1 MNTLTRMS
9 VVGGL
14 LVLLFTPFAYAR
26 EESEAKALTR
36 QLAALR
42 KAGDANALVDAMPE
56 VPQAYRR
63 TGKPG
68 EMAKLRNELGKIA
81 KQRKLGPARPAA
93 VRALASLGAPKEA
106 WSEISSLM
114 PAARVEEA
122 SALDLEVVK
131 TAGKLAQ
138 GKVVKPLLVLVAQA
152 KDPQLAVVAAEALAG
167 FRAAPKTRRVVLKDL
182 LALGTRMAGVATSGS
197 EAASD
202 AASRWATVGPGIV
215 RGLNG
220 LTGQEFGSFDEW
232 NAAYERDRSA
242 PEKLFI
248 AAAE

>member
-1 MNTLTRMS
+1 MQTLARMS
-9 VVGGL
+9 VVVGL
-14 LVLLFTPFAYAR
+14 LVLLCPPLAHAR

-42 KAGDANALVDAMPE
+42 KAGDANALVDAMPA
-56 VPQAYRR
+56 VPQAYRSA
-63 TGKPG
+63 GNPA
-68 EMAKLRNELGKIA
+68 EMAKLRSELGKIA

-106 WSEISSLM
+106 WTEISSLM

-138 GKVVKPLLVLVAQA
+138 GKVVKPLMALVAQA

-167 FRAAPKTRRVVLKDL
+167 FRTAPKTRLVVLKGV
-182 LALGTRMAGVATSGS
+182 LALGTRMATAAATS
-197 EAASD
+197 SD
-202 AASRWATVGPGIV
+202 AASGAAPRWAMVGPAIV

-220 LTGQEFGSFDEW
+220 LTGQELGSFEEW
-232 NAAYERDRSA
+232 KAAYERDGSA
-242 PEKLFI
+242 PEKLFV
-248 AAAE
+248 AGAE

>member
-1 MNTLTRMS
+1 MQALSRMS
-9 VVGGL
+9 IVVGL
-14 LVLLFTPFAYAR
+14 LALLFSPIAHAR
-26 EESEAKALTR
+26 EESAAKALTR

-42 KAGDANALVDAMPE
+42 KAGDANALVDVMPE
-56 VPQAYRR
+56 VAQAYRQS
-63 TGKPG
+63 GNPG
-68 EMAKLRNELGKIA
+68 EMAKLRGELGKIA

-106 WSEISSLM
+106 WAELTSLM

-167 FRAAPKTRRVVLKDL
+167 FRAAPKTRVAVLKDL
-182 LALGTRMAGVATSGS
+182 LALGGRMAAAATASD
-197 EAASD
+197 AASD
-202 AASRWATVGPGIV
+202 AASRWATVGPAIV

-220 LTGQEFGSFDEW
+220 LTGQELGSFEEW
-232 NAAYERDRSA
+232 TAAYARDGSA
-242 PEKLFI
+242 PEKLFV
-248 AAAE
+248 AGAE